1 MYVFDCEVFKYDW
14 LFVFKKVGTDHYD
27 VIINDTNKLN
37 EFYENNKDK
46 LFIGFNNR
54 AYDNLIFKGILSGI
68 EPIRISRMVI
78 EGKQPY
84 LIQKSLGIKSY
95 KLNSMDLIQDIL
107 GMSLKEAEGY
117 MCMSIEE
124 SNVDF
129 DLDRPLTVDEINETV
144 FYCKH
149 DVDATEQLLQVRLP
163 YIKSKMNLVKMFDLP
178 STCLEYTNAKLCST
192 ILDAHRK
199 EHDDELTYD
208 LPDELILGKYKD
220 ILELYTQ
227 DTLDYSKKLKFNIAG
242 VEHIYAYGG
251 LHGAIENFEYQGEM
265 WQIDAASY
273 YPTLMIQYN
282 YMSRNLKDASKFE
295 QIYKTRL
302 QAKKAGNKPIA
313 DALKLVINTTY
324 GAMKSQ
330 YNDLYDA
337 KMANQVCITGQL
349 FLTDLIEKIEPYCKL
364 VQSNTDGILIIPYD
378 KEKVLEEVHNVE
390 KRIRVIF
397 EIDKCSGVWQKDV
410 NNYVMLF
417 DDGHVKTKGGYVSQY
432 NGARQQNYGYK
443 NSNRIVDEAVVEYFT
458 KHIDPIDTIMNCN
471 DKYMFQI
478 ITKTGGTYQ
487 ETYWKTS
494 TKDIK
499 VNKVNRVYASKNSQY
514 GSLYKVK
521 YCDDKIR
528 KDSVANLPSCCI
540 VDNADKITIDDIDK
554 NWYVAMAYKR
564 IKDFKGE

>member
-14 LFVFKKVGTDHYD
+14 LFVFKKVGTDNYD

-84 LIQKSLGIKSY
+84 LIQKSLGIKPY
-95 KLNSMDLIQDIL
+95 KLNSMDLIQDML

-124 SNVDF
+124 SSVDF
-129 DLDRPLTVDEINETV
+129 NLDRQLTIDEINETV

-149 DVDATEQLLQVRLP
+149 DVDATEQLLQKRIN
-163 YIKSKMNLVKMFDLP
+163 YIKSKMNLIKMFDLP
-178 STCLEYTNAKLCST
+178 SACLEYTNAKLCST

-220 ILELYTQ
+220 ILELYTN

-295 QIYKTRL
+295 QIYKTRIA
-302 QAKKAGNKPIA
+302 AKKTDKPKA

-330 YNDLYDA
+330 FNDLYDA

-364 VQSNTDGILIIPYD
+364 VQSNTDGILIIPYN
-378 KEKVLEEVHNVE
+378 KEKVLEEVHKVE
-390 KRIRVIF
+390 ERTRVVF
-397 EIDKCSGVWQKDV
+397 EVDKCNGVWQKDV
-410 NNYVMLF
+410 NNYIMTF
-417 DDGHVKTKGGYVSQY
+417 DDGHVKVKGGYVGQY
-432 NGARQQNYGYK
+432 NSDGIRNT
-443 NSNRIVDEAVVEYFT
+443 NRIVDKAVVEYFT
-458 KHIDPIDTIMNCN
+458 KNIDPIDTIMNCN

-494 TKDIK
+494 TGDIK
-499 VNKVNRVYASKNSQY
+499 VNKVNRVYASTSPSY
-514 GSLYKVK
+514 GNLYKVK
-521 YCDDKIR
+521 YTDNKIR
-528 KDSVANLPSCCI
+528 KDSIANLPLNCI
-540 VDNADKITIDDIDK
+540 VDNADKININDIDK
-554 NWYVAMAYKR
+554 NWYIAMAYKR